1 MIPITFVFGQ
11 SGAGISTA
19 LNVYQDC
26 GFLAMDNFPI
36 HLISQLF
43 NDKAQLKAQQHRG
56 FAFGLHSNPTIDI
69 HHLQQIITTLPS
81 YLNVDIIF
89 LTCSPEV
96 LEQRFLVTRR
106 PHPFL
111 AQTTALGSAIRL
123 ESKALEPFTQLAHQI
138 IDTTHLSP
146 VLLARTISER
156 FKGDTPI
163 ATPMLLLLTSFGFK
177 HHLSLLG
184 DYVFDVR
191 FLTNPYFDPRLRSL
205 NGLHP
210 EIQQYV
216 QADPNYTPLLEHI
229 TALLGHTIPLCQ
241 AENRSYLRI
250 AVGCTGGIHRSVT
263 VTEDL
268 RTYFES
274 PDSTHTGI
282 LVHTHHTALHQGDA
296 ELPGPK
302 PNIA

>member
-1 MIPITFVFGQ
+1 MNSIPITFVLGQ

-43 NDKAQLKAQQHRG
+43 DDEIKLRSQQCRG
-56 FAFGLHSNPTIDI
+56 FAFGLHSHPTIHI
-69 HHLQQIITTLPS
+69 HHLQQIITTLPT
-81 YLNVDIIF
+81 YLNVDVIF
-89 LTCSPEV
+89 LTCAPAV
-96 LEQRFLVTRR
+96 LEQRFLVSRR

-111 AQTTALGSAIRL
+111 AKATSLEAAISL
-123 ESKALEPFTQLAHQI
+123 ESSSLEAFKQLAHQI

-146 VLLARTISER
+146 VLLARAINER
-156 FKGDTPI
+156 LGGIT
-163 ATPMLLLLTSFGFK
+163 TPMLLLLSSFGFK
-177 HHLSLLG
+177 HHLNLAG

-191 FLTNPYFDPRLRSL
+191 FLTNPYFDPQLRSL

-210 EIQQYV
+210 QIQQYV
-216 QADPNYTPLLEHI
+216 QADSNYTPLLEHI
-229 TALLGHTIPLCQ
+229 KALLSYIIPLCQ

-268 RTYFES
+268 RAYFES
-274 PDSTHTGI
+274 PDSAHTGI
-282 LVHTHHTALHQGDA
+282 LVHTHHTALNQGDT
-296 ELPGPK
+296 ELPRPK
-302 PNIA
+302 PTIA